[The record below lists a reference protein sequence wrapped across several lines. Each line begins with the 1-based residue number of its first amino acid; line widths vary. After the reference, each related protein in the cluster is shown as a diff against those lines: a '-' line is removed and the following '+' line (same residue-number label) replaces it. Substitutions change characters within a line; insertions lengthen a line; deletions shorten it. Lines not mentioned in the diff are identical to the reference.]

1 MRIQATVTF
10 VILSFFLFFP
20 TSSNAATITKVKGK
34 KVMVSTEGD
43 EMSSGEKF
51 FAVDANGKRKAI
63 VKITKVKGEK
73 ALGEVVKGKAVP
85 NMALVKGKS
94 KSERSAS
101 RSSSDGSLAVGGM
114 LGYGIDSMT
123 VTTDV
128 GDVDMSGSGFGF
140 DVVADYKLF
149 SSFYLRGHVGYET
162 FKTNSGV
169 KNFGAAGT
177 FAPEVSINF
186 IKTGLMGQYAFLDTA
201 TQIWVGL
208 GFDFYSASSSK
219 ANVLESVGGSGAVV
233 VASGVNIPMGSFFIP
248 IQGEYDMFMGQD
260 DAKIGIFA
268 LRAGMMFKF

>member
-94 KSERSAS
+94 KSERSS
-101 RSSSDGSLAVGGM
+101 SHSSSDGSLAVGGM

-123 VTTDV
+123 VATNV
-128 GDVDMSGSGFGF
+128 GDADMSGSGFGF

-162 FKTNSGV
+162 FKVDGKLNGSAV
-169 KNFGAAGT
+169 DA
-177 FAPEVSINF
+177 SINF
-186 IKTGLMGQYAFLDTA
+186 IKTGIMGQYAFLDTA
-201 TQIWVGL
+201 TQIWIGL

-219 ANVLESVGGSGAVV
+219 TNVLTSVGGSGAVV